1 MKTYTQSNIKMSS
14 NLSETNF
21 QTDSNNEEIEEILPK
36 QPAEI
41 LSQHD

>member
-1 MKTYTQSNIKMSS
+1 VKIYTQSNIKMSS

-21 QTDSNNEEIEEILPK
+21 QTDSNNEEIEESLPK

-41 LSQHD
+41 LS